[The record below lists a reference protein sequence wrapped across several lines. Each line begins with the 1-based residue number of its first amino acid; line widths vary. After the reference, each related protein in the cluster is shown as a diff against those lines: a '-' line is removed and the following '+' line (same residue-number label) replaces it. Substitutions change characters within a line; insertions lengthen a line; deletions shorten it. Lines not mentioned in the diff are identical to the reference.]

1 MTVRELIEVL
11 QKVINQEK
19 EVTIWN
25 PEWDM
30 TEWLKDIDDRDDE
43 IVLYFN

>member
-1 MTVRELIEVL
+1 MTVRELTEVL

-25 PEWDM
+25 HDWSITDPIQ
-30 TEWLKDIDDRDDE
+30 DIDDRDDE
-43 IVLYFN
+43 IVLHT

>member
-1 MTVRELIEVL
+1 MTVAQLIERL
-11 QKVINQEK
+11 QQVINQEK

-30 TEWLKDIDDRDDE
+30 TEWINDTDDRDDE